1 MNWIYYG
8 NASLRSDAQN
18 HLCMRVKSG
27 PLEVEFRTLVVWLS
41 ILAYKGY
48 MTKYGHETCDFFMKN
63 RKKGHPIDFLAHNQ
77 CCFDRIDVFFWT
89 KYRHGSRGFFM
100 KFLKKSTWEQSVF
113 EKIDV
118 FWRNM
123 GVRRV
128 CSLENARFSDK
139 NAHVSSNFF
148 VKNRK

>member
-1 MNWIYYG
+1 MDIFVIWPERNDFFVKIEKKKRASYG

-63 RKKGHPIDFLAHNQ
+63 RKKGHPIDF
-77 CCFDRIDVFFWT
+77 
-89 KYRHGSRGFFM
+89 
-100 KFLKKSTWEQSVF
+100 
-113 EKIDV
+113 
-118 FWRNM
+118 
-123 GVRRV
+123 
-128 CSLENARFSDK
+128 FSP
-139 NAHVSSNFF
+139 
-148 VKNRK
+148 